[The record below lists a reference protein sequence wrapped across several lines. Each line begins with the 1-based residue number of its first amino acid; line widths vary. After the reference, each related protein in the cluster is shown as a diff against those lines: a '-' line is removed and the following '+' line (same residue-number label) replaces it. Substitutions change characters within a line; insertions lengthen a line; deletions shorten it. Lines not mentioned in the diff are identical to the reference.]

1 MTHPS
6 PSLSTASAPAAA
18 GVTTRPDSDL
28 VADLLARGL
37 IAQHSAELPWLT
49 DYLASAPRTL
59 YCGFDPT
66 AGSLHIGHL
75 VPLLMLRR
83 FQLAGHRPLALIGG
97 ATGMIGDPSFKA
109 TERTLN
115 SVEQIDQWVD
125 SLGQQIGRLL
135 DLDHALLVNNRDWA
149 GGMSMLEFLR
159 DIGKHFSVN
168 SMINKDSVRTRI
180 ERPDQG
186 ISFTEFSY
194 SLLQSWDFAVLNR
207 EHGCSLQV
215 GGNDQWGNI
224 TAGIDLVR
232 RMNGSSVHGITLP
245 LITKADGTK
254 FGKTESGA
262 VWLDPERTSPYRFYQ
277 FWLNTADADVHRFLR
292 FYSFLPISRIAEIEA
307 ADLANPGRP
316 QGQQILADELTRLVH
331 GETGLQQ
338 ARRISASLFTGEVA
352 HLGQAELAQ
361 LALDGLTCQPWQH
374 ELQVQDALVNTG
386 LASSRR
392 MARELIQSGA
402 VSLNGQPLQDD
413 SLTLGQIASLPGG
426 YHLLRKGKKHFALL
440 KPL

>member
-1 MTHPS
+1 MT
-6 PSLSTASAPAAA
+6 TQ
-18 GVTTRPDSDL
+18 PDPGLVPDL
-28 VADLLARGL
+28 VARNL
-37 IAQHSAELPWLT
+37 IAQSSAELPFMEE
-49 DYLASAPRTL
+49 YLNGEPRTL

-109 TERTLN
+109 TERSLN
-115 SVEQIDQWVD
+115 SVDQIDQWVEA
-125 SLGQQIGRLL
+125 LKQQIGRFL
-135 DLDHALLVNNRDWA
+135 DLSSATLVNNRDWTA
-149 GGMSMLEFLR
+149 GIGVLEFLR
-159 DIGKHFSVN
+159 DIGKYFSVN

-207 EHGCSLQV
+207 DHQCSLQL

-224 TAGIDLVR
+224 TAGIDLTR
-232 RMNGSSVHGITLP
+232 RMNGNTVYGMTLP

-254 FGKTESGA
+254 FGKTESGT

-277 FWLNTADADVHRFLR
+277 FWLNTADADVYRFLK
-292 FYSFLPISRIAEIEA
+292 FYSFLPVSRINAIEA
-307 ADLANPGRP
+307 SDAANPGRP
-316 QGQQILADELTRLVH
+316 QGQQILAEEITRLVH

-338 ARRISASLFTGEVA
+338 ARRISASLFSGEVA
-352 HLGQAELAQ
+352 DLAENELQQ
-361 LALDGLTCQPWQH
+361 LALDGLSTSPWTVGDT
-374 ELQVQDALVNTG
+374 LTDALVNAG

-392 MARELIQSGA
+392 NSRELLASGA
-402 VSLNGQPLQDD
+402 VMLNGRTVTEEALLLTHPL
-413 SLTLGQIASLPGG
+413 SLPGG

-440 KPL
+440 IPAAYP